1 MVRGQAP
8 IPETISR
15 FRIEAVL
22 GRGGMGEV
30 YKAVDPTLQRTV
42 AVKTVRP
49 DIDRPEYLERMMREA
64 QACARL
70 SHPNIVTI
78 FEAGQADGVVY
89 IAMEFL
95 QGENLAE
102 VLENRAL
109 PFDEKIRILTK
120 VLDALQHAHNLD
132 IVHRDIKPANIHM
145 QADGTIKLMDFGL
158 ARMLTADT
166 LTASGSVMGTPHY
179 ASPEQLRGETVDRR
193 SDIYSTGVMAYEMLA
208 GRRPFEPD
216 NDSISSV
223 IIKVIS
229 EAPRPMNTDICRLL
243 PEIEN
248 IVLKSMSKGRDER
261 YQSADEMRRALTGFL
276 DSSRAQLSAIDSSGG
291 ATVVFAAP
299 GSNAAGTTQDV
310 IPTLMSAQR
319 PSSPPPFQ
327 SQPLSQSQPPLPSQP
342 PVQSQSP
349 VQSPSQSAPQPPPQ
363 SKTTWWWAGG
373 AAAAAVVGAVLVLG
387 RPAAIVDDAP
397 PPNAPTEAAAAATPT
412 PAPAP
417 TNAPATPAATNGAP
431 APPAVDPAAKPSAP
445 DTRVAAKA
453 DPAAPPIAVATKPV
467 ETGAIVP
474 VSTGSAKAMFA
485 STATNAA
492 PGLRFRM
499 ILEGPDGKATD
510 VDPARDFHTG
520 DRIKFAFE
528 SNVDGYLYVAQQG
541 TSGNWTVLF
550 PHPDINGGRNEVKR
564 FEEHEVP
571 NDNYFTMAGNPGQE
585 QIFVFLSREPMSTLP
600 GFDRPVKAF
609 ERGSPTLVATLASS
623 IQSRDL
629 VLEKDR
635 ASGGKSP
642 QATYIVNKAELGKA
656 VTANFTLAHKP

>member
-1 MVRGQAP
+1 MVRQAP
-8 IPETISR
+8 IPETIGR
-15 FRIEAVL
+15 FRIEALL

-30 YKAVDPTLQRTV
+30 YKALDPTLQRTV

-78 FEAGQADGVVY
+78 FEAGQAEGVVF

-102 VLENRAL
+102 VLEKRAL

-132 IVHRDIKPANIHM
+132 IVHRDIKPSNIHV

-166 LTASGSVMGTPHY
+166 LTASGNVLGTPHY
-179 ASPEQLRGETVDRR
+179 ASPEQLKGQTVDRR
-193 SDIYSTGVMAYEMLA
+193 SDIYSTGVMAYEMLS

-229 EAPRPMNTDICRLL
+229 EAPRPMNTEICRML
-243 PEIEN
+243 PEIET
-248 IVLKSMSKGRDER
+248 IVSKAMAKAPEDR
-261 YQSADEMRRALTGFL
+261 YQTSDEMRRALTAFL
-276 DSSRAQLSAIDSSGG
+276 DSSRTQLSAIDSSAG
-291 ATVVFAAP
+291 ATVILPV
-299 GSNAAGTTQDV
+299 AGTSRASTSQDFV
-310 IPTLMSAQR
+310 PTLVASQALPQ
-319 PSSPPPFQ
+319 PQ
-327 SQPLSQSQPPLPSQP
+327 THSQPVSQ
-342 PVQSQSP
+342 
-349 VQSPSQSAPQPPPQ
+349 AR
-363 SKTTWWWAGG
+363 WWWAGG
-373 AAAAAVVGAVLVLG
+373 TAAAAIVGAVLVLG
-387 RPAAIVDDAP
+387 RPAATVESP
-397 PPNAPTEAAAAATPT
+397 PSSIAPTDTA
-412 PAPAP
+412 APAAP
-417 TNAPATPAATNGAP
+417 SPAPATPPAAASNAP
-431 APPAVDPAAKPSAP
+431 VTPAVADPRANPSVP
-445 DTRVAAKA
+445 DTRAAAKT
-453 DPAAPPIAVATKPV
+453 DAVAPIPVTTKPV
-467 ETGAIVP
+467 EGAGIVP
-474 VSTGSAKAMFA
+474 VSTAGAKAMFA

-499 ILEGPDGKATD
+499 ILEGPDGKAMD

-528 SNVDGYLYVAQQG
+528 SNVEGYLYVAQQG

-550 PHPDINGGRNEVKR
+550 PHPDINSGRNKVDR

-585 QIFVFLSREPMSTLP
+585 QIFVFLSREPMETLP

-656 VTANFTLAHKP
+656 VTANFTLTHKP

>member
-8 IPETISR
+8 IPETIGR

-30 YKAVDPTLQRTV
+30 YKALDPTLQRTV

-70 SHPNIVTI
+70 SHPNIVTV
-78 FEAGQADGVVY
+78 FEAGQAEGVVF

-102 VLENRAL
+102 VLEKHAL

-132 IVHRDIKPANIHM
+132 IVHRDIKPSNIHV

-166 LTASGSVMGTPHY
+166 LTASGNVLGTPHY
-179 ASPEQLRGETVDRR
+179 ASPEQLKGQTIDRR
-193 SDIYSTGVMAYEMLA
+193 SDIYSTGVMAYEMLS

-229 EAPRPMNTDICRLL
+229 EAPRPMNTDVTRML
-243 PEIEN
+243 PEIEA
-248 IVLKSMSKGRDER
+248 IVSKAMAKLPEDR
-261 YQSADEMRRALTGFL
+261 YQSADEMRRALSAFL
-276 DSSRAQLSAIDSSGG
+276 DSSRAKLSAIDSLAG
-291 ATVVFAAP
+291 ATVMLPVAGSSSAA
-299 GSNAAGTTQDV
+299 STSQDFV
-310 IPTLMSAQR
+310 PTLVGSQA
-319 PSSPPPFQ
+319 PPQ
-327 SQPLSQSQPPLPSQP
+327 SQW
-342 PVQSQSP
+342 
-349 VQSPSQSAPQPPPQ
+349 QSPSQSESQSQSQAQLQPQPP
-363 SKTTWWWAGG
+363 STAKWWWAGVT
-373 AAAAAVVGAVLVLG
+373 AAAAIVGAALVLG
-387 RPAAIVDDAP
+387 WPTATAENAASPAASPVSTA
-397 PPNAPTEAAAAATPT
+397 
-412 PAPAP
+412 PAPAIP
-417 TNAPATPAATNGAP
+417 APALADSPATPGNAALTT
-431 APPAVDPAAKPSAP
+431 PAVDATAKPPAPNARAAAKTDA
-445 DTRVAAKA
+445 V
-453 DPAAPPIAVATKPV
+453 APPIAVAAKPV
-467 ETGAIVP
+467 ESGAIVP
-474 VSTGSAKAMFA
+474 VSNAGAKAMFA
-485 STATNAA
+485 STTATNVA

-499 ILEGPDGKATD
+499 ILEGPDSKPMD

-520 DRIKFAFE
+520 NRIKFAFE

-550 PHPDINGGRNEVKR
+550 PHPDINGGRNQVKR

-571 NDNYFTMAGNPGQE
+571 NDNYFTVAGNPGE
-585 QIFVFLSREPMSTLP
+585 EHIFVFLSREPLRTLP

-609 ERGSPTLVATLASS
+609 ETGSPTLVATLASS

-635 ASGGKSP
+635 ASGGKGP

-656 VTANFTLAHKP
+656 VTANFTLNHKP

>member
-8 IPETISR
+8 IPETIGR

-30 YKAVDPTLQRTV
+30 YKALDPTLQRTV

-70 SHPNIVTI
+70 SHPNIVTV
-78 FEAGQADGVVY
+78 FEAGQADGVVF

-102 VLENRAL
+102 VLEKHAL

-132 IVHRDIKPANIHM
+132 IVHRDIKPSNIHV

-166 LTASGSVMGTPHY
+166 LTASGNVLGTPHY
-179 ASPEQLRGETVDRR
+179 ASPEQLKGQTIDRR

-229 EAPRPMNTDICRLL
+229 EAPRPMNTDVSRML
-243 PEIEN
+243 PEIEA
-248 IVLKSMSKGRDER
+248 IVSKAMAKLPDER
-261 YQSADEMRRALTGFL
+261 YQSADEMRRALSGFL
-276 DSSRAQLSAIDSSGG
+276 DSSRAKLSAIDSSAG
-291 ATVVFAAP
+291 ATVMLPVAGHSSSAA
-299 GSNAAGTTQDV
+299 STSQDFV
-310 IPTLMSAQR
+310 PTMVASQAQPHA
-319 PSSPPPFQ
+319 PSQ
-327 SQPLSQSQPPLPSQP
+327 WSQAQSQSQGSQP
-342 PVQSQSP
+342 
-349 VQSPSQSAPQPPPQ
+349 APPQ
-363 SKTTWWWAGG
+363 SKARWYWAGG
-373 AAAAAVVGAVLVLG
+373 TAAAAGVAAVLLLG
-387 RPAAIVDDAP
+387 RPAAVA
-397 PPNAPTEAAAAATPT
+397 E
-412 PAPAP
+412 
-417 TNAPATPAATNGAP
+417 NAPALSVAPVTTPAASAIP
-431 APPAVDPAAKPSAP
+431 PPAAINPPPASNAAVTSPPVEVAAKPPVPES
-445 DTRVAAKA
+445 RVAAKTDA
-453 DPAAPPIAVATKPV
+453 AAPPIGAAAKPV
-467 ETGAIVP
+467 DTAGIVP
-474 VSTGSAKAMFA
+474 VSTGGAKAMFA
-485 STATNAA
+485 STAATVA

-499 ILEGPDGKATD
+499 ILEGPDGQPTD

-520 DRIKFAFE
+520 DRIRFAFE
-528 SNVDGYLYVAQQG
+528 SNVEGYLYVAQQG

-550 PHPDINGGRNEVKR
+550 PHPDINGGRNQVKR

-571 NDNYFTMAGNPGQE
+571 DDNYFVMSGNPGQE
-585 QIFVFLSREPMSTLP
+585 QIFVFLSREPMKTLP
-600 GFDRPVKAF
+600 GFEQPVRSM
-609 ERGSPTLVATLASS
+609 ERASPTLVATLAQS

-635 ASGGKSP
+635 ASAGKGP

-656 VTANFTLAHKP
+656 VTASFTLNHRP